1 MHIKKWFQMLCSM
14 YYCTGVLKYNLQ
26 VSFWRTHRYAVP
38 SPRDFF
44 RLVEACE
51 IVGCTVSNFKEL
63 IYLKKIILRRLI
75 VTCFTDSCCFF
86 FFKSSASPRSQPSW
100 ETDQEEIDQER
111 AFPDL
116 QTSTFTCSYAPQPQ
130 PPFKP
135 VAPRHTARL
144 HLFPSLQFLS
154 RMFVLFT
161 VGTEGWLHPIPQ
173 FMVYFHDLYL
183 KSPYLSFFLSSYP
196 QPITLLFPLLIKQP
210 FSSV

>member
-1 MHIKKWFQMLCSM
+1 MHIKKWFQMLGSM

-86 FFKSSASPRSQPSW
+86 FLKALHHLDLSLPEKLIRKKLIRKEHSQICKPPPSPVLMLHNLSHHLSQ
-100 ETDQEEIDQER
+100 
-111 AFPDL
+111 
-116 QTSTFTCSYAPQPQ
+116 
-130 PPFKP
+130 
-135 VAPRHTARL
+135 
-144 HLFPSLQFLS
+144 
-154 RMFVLFT
+154 
-161 VGTEGWLHPIPQ
+161 
-173 FMVYFHDLYL
+173 
-183 KSPYLSFFLSSYP
+183 
-196 QPITLLFPLLIKQP
+196 
-210 FSSV
+210 

>member
-135 VAPRHTARL
+135 VAPRHTVSSPHAHSQASPL
-144 HLFPSLQFLS
+144 PLPA
-154 RMFVLFT
+154 
-161 VGTEGWLHPIPQ
+161 IPQ
-173 FMVYFHDLYL
+173 QDVCFIHCGYRRLAASH
-183 KSPYLSFFLSSYP
+183 SPVHGVLPWLIPEVSLSFFLPFLLPTAHNSSLPPPY
-196 QPITLLFPLLIKQP
+196 
-210 FSSV
+210 